1 MARGKPLLPAE
12 ALHAQVLGMVRSA
25 RGRQRRCFVAK
36 PLGFA
41 LHVGILPARS
51 ELPLAAKRRF
61 EPRGAP
67 RAARPAGRDA
77 ARVVMMGRTLA
88 PPTPAIVVVVAID
101 AHGADGQHAELAR
114 REGGLASR
122 RRRRRRRLAPRRRH
136 QRAGPA
142 SVAFVVGHLGGGLQ
156 PSGRD
161 LGAVAPAVDLR
172 AERQRQVAPAAV
184 PPRPHLVA
192 DERRRLRRRG
202 STTGRNA
209 GNNEA
214 RAGPFRL
221 RSGRWHVRA
230 GCRTPAPGRTPTSAS
245 FGPTAQDGARCRTTI
260 HTTPE
265 NHGSC
270 NRLPLHRRNGVN
282 HVFTAHDVV
291 NIE

>member
-1 MARGKPLLPAE
+1 
-12 ALHAQVLGMVRSA
+12 
-25 RGRQRRCFVAK
+25 
-36 PLGFA
+36 
-41 LHVGILPARS
+41 
-51 ELPLAAKRRF
+51 
-61 EPRGAP
+61 
-67 RAARPAGRDA
+67 
-77 ARVVMMGRTLA
+77 MMGRTLA
-88 PPTPAIVVVVAID
+88 PPTPAIVVVAID

-114 REGGLASR
+114 REGGLAS
-122 RRRRRRRLAPRRRH
+122 RRRRRRLAPRRRH

-230 GCRTPAPGRTPTSAS
+230 GCRAPAPGRTPTSAS
-245 FGPTAQDGARCRTTI
+245 FGAHGARWRKMPHDYPHNTRTSAFLKYY
-260 HTTPE
+260 P
-265 NHGSC
+265 
-270 NRLPLHRRNGVN
+270 RK
-282 HVFTAHDVV
+282 HVLA
-291 NIE
+291 

>member
-1 MARGKPLLPAE
+1 MLPSD
-12 ALHAQVLGMVRSA
+12 VR
-25 RGRQRRCFVAK
+25 RTTRWRRS
-36 PLGFA
+36 
-41 LHVGILPARS
+41 H
-51 ELPLAAKRRF
+51 
-61 EPRGAP
+61 

-101 AHGADGQHAELAR
+101 AHGAEGQHAELAR
-114 REGGLASR
+114 REGGLAS
-122 RRRRRRRLAPRRRH
+122 RRRRRRLAPRRRH

-142 SVAFVVGHLGGGLQ
+142 SVAFVVHLGGGLQ

-230 GCRTPAPGRTPTSAS
+230 GCRAPAPGRTPTSAS
-245 FGPTAQDGARCRTTI
+245 FGPTAQDGARCRTTSR
-260 HTTPE
+260 TTPE
-265 NHGSC
+265 PARFSSTI
-270 NRLPLHRRNGVN
+270 L
-282 HVFTAHDVV
+282 
-291 NIE
+291 